1 MPYLNW
7 KNAQSTQIEQ
17 EVLPTG
23 GSAGSSAGS
32 REFRLTLKL
41 NGELLQE
48 LIPQLQDIYDHGG
61 SELRIDLPREWIMFW
76 KSRPGD
82 SRLLM
87 AHPQPEEWV
96 STMALGVPHGKRVVE
111 ALQKIG
117 VGETISLEK
126 LGTTGSQTTGQTNVE
141 VLITRI

>member
-7 KNAQSTQIEQ
+7 KNAQNTQLNQ
-17 EVLPTG
+17 EVLTAG
-23 GSAGSSAGS
+23 ASGSS
-32 REFRLTLKL
+32 REFQLILKL
-41 NGELLQE
+41 SGELLQE
-48 LIPQLQDIYDHGG
+48 LIPLLQDIYEQGG
-61 SELRIDLPREWIMFW
+61 PELRIDLPREWIMFW

-96 STMALGVPHGKRVVE
+96 STMALGVPHGKRVIE
-111 ALQKIG
+111 ALQKLG
-117 VGETISLEK
+117 VGETVSLEK